1 MALTISSVKISDED
15 THSSI
20 ESNAKI
26 EFIFDSKI
34 SLALSE
40 ALKPEIS
47 NSSGKF
53 VKSKIEINNKNLLLK
68 FNASNLG
75 DLRAGLNSYIHLVQ
89 ASYETLSSNI

>member
-1 MALTISSVKISDED
+1 MARTILPSKKSDED
-15 THSSI
+15 TLSLI
-20 ESNAKI
+20 ESTAEI
-26 EFIFDSKI
+26 EFIFNSKI
-34 SLALSE
+34 NLALSE

-47 NSSGKF
+47 LSSEKF
-53 VKSKIEINNKNLLLK
+53 VKSKMEINNEHLTLK